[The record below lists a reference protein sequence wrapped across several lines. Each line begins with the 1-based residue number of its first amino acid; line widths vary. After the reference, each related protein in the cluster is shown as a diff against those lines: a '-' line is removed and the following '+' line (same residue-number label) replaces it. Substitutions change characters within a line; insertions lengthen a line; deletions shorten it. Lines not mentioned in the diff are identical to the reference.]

1 MAYGLHFIEHITPE
15 ESLLRRV
22 GRVLAQG
29 ETPYQSYLLYES
41 RGFGKV
47 LMLDA
52 EVQSTERDE
61 YIYHEALV
69 HPAMLAH
76 PEPREVLVVGGGE
89 GATLREVLK
98 HPSVA
103 RAVMVD
109 IDRELVEVARE
120 HMPEWHQGA
129 FDDPRTELVFA
140 DARAWLEASDR
151 RFDVIVLDLTD
162 PVGRENPAKLLYTR
176 EFYELVAKKLA
187 PGGVVVTQAGML
199 MLDRYQV
206 HTVLHRTMREV
217 FPFVRSY
224 RDWIPSFFLAYGFIV
239 AAEGFDPATYSP
251 GVLGARILERG
262 LELRHLDA
270 DFIEAMF
277 VLPRDMRAWI
287 EAETVVSTDARP
299 FYLTPEGEARVG

>member
-29 ETPYQSYLLYES
+29 ETPYQTYLLYES

-98 HPSVA
+98 HPTVR

-109 IDRELVEVARE
+109 IDEELVEVARA

-140 DARAWLEASDR
+140 DARAWLESQKG

-176 EFYELVAKKLA
+176 EFYALVAKRLA

-251 GVLGARILERG
+251 GVLKARILERA
-262 LELRHLDA
+262 LALRHLDA

>member
-29 ETPYQSYLLYES
+29 ETPYQTYLLYES

-98 HPSVA
+98 HPTVR

-109 IDRELVEVARE
+109 IDEELVEVARA

-140 DARAWLEASDR
+140 DARAWLESQEG

-176 EFYELVAKKLA
+176 EFYELVAKRLA

-206 HTVLHRTMREV
+206 HTVFHRTMREV

-251 GVLGARILERG
+251 GVLKARILERA
-262 LELRHLDA
+262 LALRHLDA

>member
-1 MAYGLHFIEHITPE
+1 MRYGLHFIEHFTPE
-15 ESLLRRV
+15 ESMVRRV
-22 GRVLAQG
+22 GRVIAQG
-29 ETPYQSYLLYES
+29 ETPYQTYLLYES
-41 RGFGKV
+41 EGFGKV

-52 EVQSTERDE
+52 EVQSTEKDE
-61 YIYHEALV
+61 YIYHETLV

-76 PEPREVLVVGGGE
+76 AEPKEVLVVGGGE
-89 GATLREVLK
+89 GATLREVLR
-98 HPSVA
+98 HPSVS

-109 IDRELVEVARE
+109 IDQELVEVARRY
-120 HMPEWHQGA
+120 MPEWHQGA

-140 DARAWLEASDR
+140 DARRWLAETEA
-151 RFDVIVLDLTD
+151 RFDVIILDLTD
-162 PVGRENPAKLLYTR
+162 PVGRDNPAKMLYTR
-176 EFYELVAKKLA
+176 EFYQLVAKRLA

-217 FPFVRSY
+217 FPYVRSY
-224 RDWIPSFFLAYGFIV
+224 RDWIPSFFLNYGFIL
-239 AAEGFDPATYSP
+239 AAEGFDPAAYSP
-251 GVLGARILERG
+251 GVLKARILERG

-287 EAETVVSTDARP
+287 EAETLVSTDERP